1 MDHDGERAPNDGAR
15 GSQRGSREATDR
27 AHDGERAPND
37 GARQA
42 QRDPGLSRE
51 RTWLAWWRTLL
62 VAVGVAVL
70 TARLAATEDAPLI
83 VAAAL
88 AGWTALFAVAFRRYR
103 SRRAGPGPALP
114 LFALLIVGYAALGTL
129 LVMNR

>member
-1 MDHDGERAPNDGAR
+1 MSGSAGPGGNAERREA
-15 GSQRGSREATDR
+15 QRSVFVGCSREATDP
-27 AHDGERAPND
+27 DS
-37 GARQA
+37 
-42 QRDPGLSRE
+42 GLSHE

-70 TARLAATEDAPLI
+70 TARLAATEGAPLI

-103 SRRAGPGPALP
+103 SRRAGPGSALP